1 MYAPFSPCF
10 APASKNCSAS
20 VVFPLPGGPCSRHI
34 LFRGNPPLRIE
45 SSSAIPETAESGAGC
60 ALTRFFGIRLAIA
73 REYTF
78 NSCNEIALHARFF
91 YKPVGADF
99 ARLSSDDCWIVLADN
114 KNPRFPDLTANN
126 PCRLQTVQ
134 LRHRDVHDD

>member
-78 NSCNEIALHARFF
+78 NGCNEIALNVRFL
-91 YKPVGADF
+91 YKPMGADF
-99 ARLSSDDCWIVLADN
+99 ERLLSGDCRLVLAND
-114 KNPRFPDLTANN
+114 KNAR
-126 PCRLQTVQ
+126 
-134 LRHRDVHDD
+134 